1 MYKVLKVDGS
11 TIYLGGANKEI
22 ITVDKDS
29 FNYEN
34 PKVGDAVQVF
44 KNDDLVIAVK
54 TDSAPE
60 QNRMPEG
67 IMRSDE
73 NALGTSAEKVKTEKH
88 AKPLYKKP
96 GLLY

>member
-44 KNDDLVIAVK
+44 KF
-54 TDSAPE
+54 
-60 QNRMPEG
+60 
-67 IMRSDE
+67 E
-73 NALGTSAEKVKTEKH
+73 NNT
-88 AKPLYKKP
+88 
-96 GLLY
+96 

>member
-34 PKVGDAVQVF
+34 PKVGDYCC
-44 KNDDLVIAVK
+44 KNRFCTGAE
-54 TDSAPE
+54 P
-60 QNRMPEG
+60 
-67 IMRSDE
+67 
-73 NALGTSAEKVKTEKH
+73 NA
-88 AKPLYKKP
+88 
-96 GLLY
+96 